1 MRIVIHYLESI
12 EGVAIFP
19 IIGIIIF
26 FSFFVVLLWWV
37 FKLDKRFIKNMSDAP
52 LLDDDNEDEIANS
65 TTLKKYGNKS

>member
-12 EGVAIFP
+12 EGVAIYP

-37 FKLDKRFIKNMSDAP
+37 FRLDKRFIKKMSDAP
-52 LLDDDNEDEIANS
+52 LLDDGAEDGNENS
-65 TTLKKYGNKS
+65 TTKKYGNKS

>member
-12 EGVAIFP
+12 EGVAIYP

-37 FKLDKRFIKNMSDAP
+37 FRLDKRFIKDMSDAP
-52 LLDDDNEDEIANS
+52 LQDDGDEDGTENS
-65 TTLKKYGNKS
+65 TTKKYGNKS

>member
-37 FKLDKRFIKNMSDAP
+37 FRLDKQFIKNMSDAP
-52 LLDDDNEDEIANS
+52 LLDDNEDEIANS
-65 TTLKKYGNKS
+65 TTKKYGNKS

>member
-12 EGVAIFP
+12 EGVAIYP

-37 FKLDKRFIKNMSDAP
+37 FRLDKRFIKNMSDAP
-52 LLDDDNEDEIANS
+52 LLDDGDEDGNENS
-65 TTLKKYGNKS
+65 TTKKYGNKS

>member
-26 FSFFVVLLWWV
+26 FTFFVGLLWWV
-37 FKLDKRFIKNMSDAP
+37 FKLDKRFVKDMSDAP
-52 LLDDDNEDEIANS
+52 LLDDDNENDNVNS
-65 TTLKKYGNKS
+65 TTKKYGNKS

>member
-26 FSFFVVLLWWV
+26 FTFFVGLLWWV
-37 FKLDKRFIKNMSDAP
+37 FKLDKRFVKDMSDAP
-52 LLDDDNEDEIANS
+52 LLDDDNEIDNINS
-65 TTLKKYGNKS
+65 TTKKYGNKS

>member
-26 FSFFVVLLWWV
+26 FSFFVGLLWWV
-37 FKLDKRFIKNMSDAP
+37 FKLDKRFVKDMSDAP
-52 LLDDDNEDEIANS
+52 LLDDDNENDIVNS
-65 TTLKKYGNKS
+65 TTKKYGNKS

>member
-26 FSFFVVLLWWV
+26 FTFFVGLLWWV
-37 FKLDKRFIKNMSDAP
+37 FKLDKRFVKDMSDAP
-52 LLDDDNEDEIANS
+52 LLDDDNEKDIVNS
-65 TTLKKYGNKS
+65 TTKKYGNKS